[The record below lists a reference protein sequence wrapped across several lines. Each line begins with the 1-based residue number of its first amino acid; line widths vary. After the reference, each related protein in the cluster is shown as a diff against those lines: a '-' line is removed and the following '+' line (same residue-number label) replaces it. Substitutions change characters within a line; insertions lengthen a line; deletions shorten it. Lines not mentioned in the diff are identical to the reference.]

1 MYDKITKY
9 IKRSPLKY
17 MGGKFYMS
25 KYILPFINYNV
36 VTYVEPFLGAGQI
49 FFKKEKHKNEII
61 NDIDNDLINFYLV
74 WKNDKDKLIN
84 ELKDYPYSK
93 YIRDKFFNEWL
104 QGYKGANDLERAVR
118 YFYILRT
125 GIFGIFYDRKFR
137 FAINDTSAYYYYSS
151 IKLIEIMYERIKDA
165 TILNIDYKKLLTSV
179 LKNNEKVM
187 IYCDPPYYG
196 TEAYYKDNTFNF
208 DEHVKLSEILN
219 KMDSNKYIIV
229 SYFYFKELEDLY
241 PRNKW
246 FYYEFERI
254 KSSSL
259 NKKTKPAIKE
269 IIILNYDINEIKKDN
284 KKDNNKINTG
294 VLFDNFKN

>member
-9 IKRSPLKY
+9 IKRAPLQY

-93 YIRDKFFNEWL
+93 YIRDKFLNEWI

-125 GIFGIFYDRKFR
+125 GILGIFYKRNFR
-137 FAINDTSAYYYYSS
+137 FAINDPSAYYYYSS

-196 TEAYYKDNTFNF
+196 TESYYKDNTFNF

-254 KSSSL
+254 KYSSL